1 VSYTREHEEALI
13 CFASVL
19 RSEHGFHYE
28 RTKNICLISRVNLGK
43 YFFFQW
49 KTTKMFIKNLK
60 KKKVYIRKSKDEK

>member
-43 YFFFQW
+43 YFFFP
-49 KTTKMFIKNLK
+49 MKNYKNVYKEFK
-60 KKKVYIRKSKDEK
+60 KEKKSI